1 MKKSLIVLVALVMGV
16 FQYAQAQYVQGRPAT
31 EYMFKIEAGY
41 MPFVTNIFEKAES
54 GYILANQEHAAG
66 LNIMNGWNISQDFF
80 LGFGVGYACL
90 SPLNDFSKMSHNA
103 LVFVDFD
110 FRPLQDEFAPMIG
123 ARIGG
128 SAMIPT
134 GEHEFTLGPYAEVY
148 GGLNWYYRHRYSNME
163 RNYHSWYVELGVAY
177 MYRTILLPI
186 RIGWRL

>member
-1 MKKSLIVLVALVMGV
+1 MKKSLIVLVALVMGA

-103 LVFVDFD
+103 LAFVDFD

-134 GEHEFTLGPYAEVY
+134 GKKVGIIFDLKCNAHNTGIIADI
-148 GGLNWYYRHRYSNME
+148 N
-163 RNYHSWYVELGVAY
+163 RNINCFSGI
-177 MYRTILLPI
+177 TIVI
-186 RIGWRL
+186 SAVNICA